1 MTLSVCDQ
9 VAERVAL
16 GEPLAEHAEHVEGC
30 ASCKDLIAMSSK
42 LGATRHA
49 VDPGLG
55 FTARMTVG
63 AQHRIAAR
71 RRQRLAVGLAATV
84 VSGAFGVFVVTH
96 TPTVSQPAIVPPE
109 PSLKTPPT
117 NDPWDANEPQP
128 VEADEDSDLAMLV
141 DYSDVE
147 RSARASANWKHITRP
162 LAAYKRLVKDAET
175 P

>member
-1 MTLSVCDQ
+1 MTRSVDDCDQ

-16 GEPLAEHAEHVEGC
+16 GEPLGELAGHVEGC
-30 ASCKDLIAMSSK
+30 ASCKNLIAMSSQ
-42 LGATRHA
+42 LGATHHA

-84 VSGAFGVFVVTH
+84 VSGAFGVFVVTR
-96 TPTVSQPAIVPPE
+96 TPASTPVVAPAPQLKQPPTHDPWE
-109 PSLKTPPT
+109 SESETPPT
-117 NDPWDANEPQP
+117 
-128 VEADEDSDLAMLV
+128 DEDADLAMLV
-141 DYSDVE
+141 DYSNVE
-147 RSARASANWKHITRP
+147 RSARVSANWKVITRP
-162 LAAYKRLVKDAET
+162 LAAYKRLVKEAET

>member
-16 GEPLAEHAEHVEGC
+16 GEPLGELAEHVEGC

-96 TPTVSQPAIVPPE
+96 TPSARPVVAPAPQLKQPH
-109 PSLKTPPT
+109 TP
-117 NDPWDANEPQP
+117 DPWDSETQTETQP
-128 VEADEDSDLAMLV
+128 TDEDADLAMLV
-141 DYSDVE
+141 DYSDVD
-147 RSARASANWKHITRP
+147 RSARMTADWKHITRP
-162 LAAYKRLVKDAET
+162 LSAYKRLVKEAET

>member
-1 MTLSVCDQ
+1 MTRSVDDCDQ

-16 GEPLAEHAEHVEGC
+16 GEPLGELAGHVEGC
-30 ASCKDLIAMSSK
+30 ASCKNLLAMSSK
-42 LGATRHA
+42 LGATHHA

-96 TPTVSQPAIVPPE
+96 TPQISAPAIVAPE
-109 PSLKTPPT
+109 PRQPPTRDPWESESETPP
-117 NDPWDANEPQP
+117 
-128 VEADEDSDLAMLV
+128 ADEDADLAMLV

-147 RSARASANWKHITRP
+147 RSARVSANWKHITRP
-162 LAAYKRLVKDAET
+162 LAAYRRLVKESET

>member
-16 GEPLAEHAEHVEGC
+16 GEPFGELAEHVEGC

-84 VSGAFGVFVVTH
+84 VSGAFGVFVVTR
-96 TPTVSQPAIVPPE
+96 TPAS
-109 PSLKTPPT
+109 STPPVREQALELPRT
-117 NDPWDANEPQP
+117 PDPWDDANKPEPTE
-128 VEADEDSDLAMLV
+128 VDEDADLAMLV

-147 RSARASANWKHITRP
+147 RSARVSANWKHITRP
-162 LAAYKRLVKDAET
+162 LAAYKRLVKEAET

>member
-16 GEPLAEHAEHVEGC
+16 GEPFGELAEHVEGC

-42 LGATRHA
+42 LGAARHA

-96 TPTVSQPAIVPPE
+96 TPSA
-109 PSLKTPPT
+109 STPPSREQALELPRT
-117 NDPWDANEPQP
+117 PDPWDDANKPEPAE
-128 VEADEDSDLAMLV
+128 VDEDADLAMLV

-147 RSARASANWKHITRP
+147 RSARVSANWKHISRP

>member
-16 GEPLAEHAEHVEGC
+16 GEPFGDLAEHVEGC

-55 FTARMTVG
+55 FSARMTVG

-71 RRQRLAVGLAATV
+71 RRQRLAIGLAATV
-84 VSGAFGVFVVTH
+84 VSGAFGVFVVTR
-96 TPTVSQPAIVPPE
+96 
-109 PSLKTPPT
+109 TPPSST
-117 NDPWDANEPQP
+117 PPVREQALELPRTPDPWDDANKPEPA
-128 VEADEDSDLAMLV
+128 EADEDSDLAMLV

-147 RSARASANWKHITRP
+147 RSARVSANWKHITRP
-162 LAAYKRLVKDAET
+162 LAAYKRLVKEAET

>member
-16 GEPLAEHAEHVEGC
+16 GEPLGEVAEHAEGC

-84 VSGAFGVFVVTH
+84 VSGAFGVFLVTRTPSVTPPVVDPGPLVR
-96 TPTVSQPAIVPPE
+96 TPPAPDPWNTE
-109 PSLKTPPT
+109 SETPPT
-117 NDPWDANEPQP
+117 
-128 VEADEDSDLAMLV
+128 DEDADLAMLV

-147 RSARASANWKHITRP
+147 RSARVSANWKHITRP
-162 LAAYKRLVKDAET
+162 LGAYKRLVKDAET

>member
-16 GEPLAEHAEHVEGC
+16 GEPFGELAEHAEGC
-30 ASCKDLIAMSSK
+30 ESCRNLVAMSNK
-42 LGATRHA
+42 LVAAHHA

-63 AQHRIAAR
+63 AQHRLAAR

-96 TPTVSQPAIVPPE
+96 TPERAKPALELPTRIDPPRPDT
-109 PSLKTPPT
+109 PSEETPPT
-117 NDPWDANEPQP
+117 
-128 VEADEDSDLAMLV
+128 DEDADLAMLV
-141 DYSDVE
+141 DFSDVE
-147 RSARASANWKHITRP
+147 RSGRVSANWKHITRP
-162 LAAYKRLVKDAET
+162 LAPYKRMVKQAET

>member
-16 GEPLAEHAEHVEGC
+16 GEPLGEHAEHAEGC

-84 VSGAFGVFVVTH
+84 VSGAFGVFVVTR
-96 TPTVSQPAIVPPE
+96 TPEVSSPAIVRPVPQLE
-109 PSLKTPPT
+109 TPPT
-117 NDPWDANEPQP
+117 RDPWDSETEAQP
-128 VEADEDSDLAMLV
+128 TDEDADLAMLV

-147 RSARASANWKHITRP
+147 RSARVSANWKHITRP
-162 LAAYKRLVKDAET
+162 LAAYKRLVKDTET

>member
-16 GEPLAEHAEHVEGC
+16 GEPFGELAEHMESC

-55 FTARMTVG
+55 FSARMTVG

-84 VSGAFGVFVVTH
+84 VSGAFGVFVVTR
-96 TPTVSQPAIVPPE
+96 
-109 PSLKTPPT
+109 TPPSST
-117 NDPWDANEPQP
+117 PPAREQALELPRTPDPWDDANKPEPA
-128 VEADEDSDLAMLV
+128 EADEDSDLAMLV

-147 RSARASANWKHITRP
+147 RSARASADWKHITRP
-162 LAAYKRLVKDAET
+162 LAAYKRLVKESET

>member
-1 MTLSVCDQ
+1 MTRSVDDCDQ

-16 GEPLAEHAEHVEGC
+16 GEPLGELAEHAEGC
-30 ASCKDLIAMSSK
+30 AGCKNLIAMSSK
-42 LGATRHA
+42 LGATHHA

-84 VSGAFGVFVVTH
+84 VSGAFGVFVVTR
-96 TPTVSQPAIVPPE
+96 TPQVSAPAIVAPE
-109 PSLKTPPT
+109 PQRPPTRDPVEDETPP
-117 NDPWDANEPQP
+117 
-128 VEADEDSDLAMLV
+128 ADEDADLAMLV
-141 DYSDVE
+141 DYADVE
-147 RSARASANWKHITRP
+147 RSARVSANWKHITRP
-162 LAAYKRLVKDAET
+162 LAAYKRLVKESET

>member
-16 GEPLAEHAEHVEGC
+16 GEPLGEHAEHVEGC
-30 ASCKDLIAMSSK
+30 ARCKDLIAMSSK
-42 LGATRHA
+42 LGATHHA

-84 VSGAFGVFVVTH
+84 VSGAFGVFIVTR
-96 TPTVSQPAIVPPE
+96 TPEASRPAIVRPE
-109 PSLKTPPT
+109 PQQDQRPTRDPWESETPP
-117 NDPWDANEPQP
+117 
-128 VEADEDSDLAMLV
+128 ADEDADLAMLV

-147 RSARASANWKHITRP
+147 RSARVTADWKHISRP
-162 LAAYKRLVKDAET
+162 LAAYKRLVKEAET

>member
-1 MTLSVCDQ
+1 MTHSVCDQ

-16 GEPLAEHAEHVEGC
+16 GEPFGELAEHVEGC

-42 LGATRHA
+42 LGAARHA

-84 VSGAFGVFVVTH
+84 VSGAFGVFIVTH
-96 TPTVSQPAIVPPE
+96 TPSAPPVVAPAPQIK
-109 PSLKTPPT
+109 LPPT
-117 NDPWDANEPQP
+117 NDPWDSEKETPPA
-128 VEADEDSDLAMLV
+128 EADEDSDLAMLV

-147 RSARASANWKHITRP
+147 RSARVSANWKHITRP
-162 LAAYKRLVKDAET
+162 LAAYKRLVKEAET

>member
-9 VAERVAL
+9 IAERVAL
-16 GEPLAEHAEHVEGC
+16 GEPFSELAEHVESC

-55 FTARMTVG
+55 FSARMTVG

-84 VSGAFGVFVVTH
+84 VSGAFGVFVVTR
-96 TPTVSQPAIVPPE
+96 TPS
-109 PSLKTPPT
+109 SSTPPAREQALELPRT
-117 NDPWDANEPQP
+117 PDPWDDANKPEPAE
-128 VEADEDSDLAMLV
+128 VDEDSDLAMLV

-147 RSARASANWKHITRP
+147 RSARASADWKHITRP
-162 LAAYKRLVKDAET
+162 LAAYKRLVKEAET